1 MPEEEKNK
9 SNSTGAKKPL
19 MSEEQYTRLY
29 GLFFAIMD
37 IQERQKI
44 CEMELSELIQAIYPV
59 VGEEQQKEFRKHFC
73 KRFPE

>member
-1 MPEEEKNK
+1 MPEEEKSK
-9 SNSTGAKKPL
+9 SNPAGTKKSL

-44 CEMELSELIQAIYPV
+44 CERELSELIQTIYPV
-59 VGEEQQKEFRKHFC
+59 AGDEKQKEFRKHFG
-73 KRFPE
+73 RHFPE